1 MDETMKCSI
10 AKRNIPVYLDNA
22 VSDEERRELRSHL
35 RSCRSCAH
43 ACERY
48 SQVREAV
55 RSLPKLEV
63 PGVLTTR
70 LRMLASREH
79 SRRIGLARTWWK
91 RCTFKLNNLMRPIM
105 VPLAGGFAAAVL
117 LFSAFVPLYGQPRV
131 SSDVPCVV
139 FTQPILEYTGPIGFA
154 PGDAVVDLNIDQQ
167 GRIVSYS
174 IVESAGHPDS
184 IRRSIENSLLFTHF
198 HPARLAPNSCPD
210 CAVPM
215 SGTVRMVFRSSHIE
229 VRG

>member
-1 MDETMKCSI
+1 MKCTI
-10 AKRNIPVYLDNA
+10 AKRNIPAYLDNA
-22 VSDEERRELRSHL
+22 VSEQERRQLRSHL
-35 RSCRSCAH
+35 RNCRSCAD
-43 ACERY
+43 ACEGY
-48 SQVREAV
+48 TQVRDAV
-55 RSLPKLEV
+55 RSLPEPEV

-70 LRMLASREH
+70 LRMLASLEH

-91 RCTFKLNNLMRPIM
+91 RCTFRLNNLMRPIA

-117 LFSAFVPLYGQPRV
+117 LFSAFVPLYGQPSV

-139 FTQPILEYTGPIGFA
+139 FTQPMIESTGPIGFA

-174 IVESAGHPDS
+174 IVESAGPPDS
-184 IRRSIENSLLFTHF
+184 IRRSIENSLLFTRF
-198 HPARLAPNSCPD
+198 QPARLAPNSCPE
-210 CAVPM
+210 CTVPM

>member
-1 MDETMKCSI
+1 MKCPI
-10 AKRNIPVYLDNA
+10 AKGNIPFYLDDG
-22 VSDEERRELRSHL
+22 VSDEERSELRSHL
-35 RSCRSCAH
+35 RDCRSCAL
-43 ACERY
+43 ASERY
-48 SQVREAV
+48 AQVREAV
-55 RSLPKLEV
+55 RSLPKVEV
-63 PGVLTTR
+63 PSVLTTR

-79 SRRIGLARTWWK
+79 ARRTGVERTWWK
-91 RCTFKLNNLMRPIM
+91 RCTFKINNLMRPIM

-139 FTQPILEYTGPIGFA
+139 FTQPILESTGPIGFA

-167 GRIVSYS
+167 GRIVGYT
-174 IVESAGHPDS
+174 IVESAGHPES
-184 IRRSIENSLLFTHF
+184 IRRSIENSLLFTRF
-198 HPARLAPNSCPD
+198 QPARLAPNSCPD

-215 SGTVRMVFRSSHIE
+215 SGTFRMVFRSSQIE